1 MWPYIYYIK
10 SKSNIYTKFL
20 HYKALVEKE
29 TSAKIQKIKAD
40 NGGEYNSE
48 KFHQFCQKEG
58 ISIHYTVPYTP
69 EQNGVAER
77 LNLTLLNKVRSVLA
91 ESSLPK
97 DLWGEIITTCNY
109 LNNISPHKGLD
120 KTPYKP

>member
-1 MWPYIYYIK
+1 MLIRDPTLGGNKYFLTFIDDFSKYIYIYYIK
-10 SKSNIYTKFL
+10 SKSDVYTKFL

-40 NGGEYNSE
+40 NRGEYNSE

-97 DLWGEIITTCNY
+97 DL
-109 LNNISPHKGLD
+109 
-120 KTPYKP
+120 